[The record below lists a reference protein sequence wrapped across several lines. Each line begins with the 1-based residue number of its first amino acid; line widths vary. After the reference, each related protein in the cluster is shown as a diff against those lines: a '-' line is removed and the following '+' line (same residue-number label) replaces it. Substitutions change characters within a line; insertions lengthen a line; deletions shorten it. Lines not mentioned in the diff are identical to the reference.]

1 MNVFSNDFAQRGQ
14 VSEFTVYQTEIKLC
28 PMYISS
34 SLFFFSTHEKVH
46 GGNRCGTQY
55 LELLFLRQKTEVDVS
70 ENICYNVNPLMLLTG
85 LKASSVVPLPM
96 RSRLSSLRRI
106 ANPGQTP
113 TAPRIFSVQFLYC
126 SIFLGICFKRTWD
139 LF

>member
-1 MNVFSNDFAQRGQ
+1 MFLVMILLREGKFQSSQFIRQR
-14 VSEFTVYQTEIKLC
+14 
-28 PMYISS
+28 SS
-34 SLFFFSTHEKVH
+34 SAQCTSHHLFFFFSTHEKVH